1 MDTKNVS
8 KVIIKWKN
16 ACLLLQRSGDKT
28 WELPGGH
35 LEIGET
41 FKQGAKREVFEETQ
55 IKISKLKTIIKEKTF
70 RMYVCR
76 PRVIKVVLSNEHT
89 AYKWVLSHDLA
100 RLQLSKP
107 TIYNI
112 KTILKAISTVE

>member
-16 ACLLLQRSGDKT
+16 ACLLLQRAGDGT

-35 LEIGET
+35 LELGET

-70 RMYVCR
+70 RLYTCR
-76 PRVIKVVLSNEHT
+76 PRVIKVVLSDEHKS
-89 AYKWVLSHDLA
+89 YKWVLARDLMK
-100 RLQLSKP
+100 LQLSKP
-107 TIYNI
+107 TVYNL
-112 KTILKAISTVE
+112 KTILKTIDTVD